1 MKETESMADMPALG
15 GLRVIDF
22 SRIAP
27 GPMATMVLAD
37 FGADIIKVEEPGGGR
52 RARDERRLRGLD
64 GSRWSEHELRLRSIS
79 PLDRNKR
86 TIALD
91 LKTEPGR
98 HIALDLVRGA
108 DIVVEGFRPGVMG
121 RLGLDYEAVRKV
133 NEKIIYCSI
142 SGYGQTG
149 PRAAVVGHDLN
160 YLADSSA
167 LSLIGT
173 RDGRP
178 VVPINL
184 LADYSAGSL
193 RAVIGILLAVI
204 ARRETGLGQ
213 LVDVAMTDGLVALL
227 AMEVASLI
235 ATGTTPAAGQTRL
248 TGGAAYY
255 DVYETKDGRWLTVGC
270 NEPHFFANLCDALAL
285 PELKEQ
291 MLGDA
296 QDQAITREILQ
307 RKFRQR
313 TLAEWSTTLSQE
325 EIAWAPVRRIDEL
338 VNDVHYLERGAV
350 IQIDDPSH
358 GTITQVG
365 PLVPLSGTP
374 GQVRTLAPRPG
385 EQTRQILRDLG
396 FSSESIEGLYRDG
409 VVA

>member
-1 MKETESMADMPALG
+1 
-15 GLRVIDF
+15 
-22 SRIAP
+22 
-27 GPMATMVLAD
+27 
-37 FGADIIKVEEPGGGR
+37 
-52 RARDERRLRGLD
+52 
-64 GSRWSEHELRLRSIS
+64 
-79 PLDRNKR
+79 
-86 TIALD
+86 
-91 LKTEPGR
+91 
-98 HIALDLVRGA
+98 
-108 DIVVEGFRPGVMG
+108 
-121 RLGLDYEAVRKV
+121 
-133 NEKIIYCSI
+133 
-142 SGYGQTG
+142 
-149 PRAAVVGHDLN
+149 
-160 YLADSSA
+160 
-167 LSLIGT
+167 
-173 RDGRP
+173 
-178 VVPINL
+178 
-184 LADYSAGSL
+184 
-193 RAVIGILLAVI
+193 VIGILLAVI